1 MDGRMNWMDRRRNK
15 RTDGRWDG
23 RTNGLDGLDG
33 RTDVKDWMDWTGQTD
48 RTDARAGRTKGRIDV
63 TEELID

>member
-1 MDGRMNWMDRRRNK
+1 MKGRTDAPTDE
-15 RTDGRWDG
+15 RTDGLG
-23 RTNGLDGLDG
+23 RLCTNGLDGLDG

-63 TEELID
+63 TEELTD